1 MANPFETPLN
11 PNPVYTLAAAFIVSC
26 PASNPPLPF
35 MAFPSLTA
43 TSGTCVAEGPSMK
56 KRDSYHSYSS
66 ESMDSYSSTMD
77 TYSSTMD
84 SYSSTMDSHY
94 STMEPTMTSYMPS
107 PSPTAG
113 AGCALPSKVACAA
126 TPGSAYTFTAASDI
140 PDGSY
145 VTFASGL
152 SVASVQGSIQGNVVV
167 ATIPAIAMGQTY
179 VFITTVA
186 ETMSVPDADI
196 LFGPAIIE
204 VAPPAPVIDF
214 GLQ

>member
-1 MANPFETPLN
+1 MANPFHTPLN

-43 TSGTCVAEGPSMK
+43 TSGTCVSEEPSMK
-56 KRDSYHSYSS
+56 KRAPWDG
-66 ESMDSYSSTMD
+66 SYSSTAP
-77 TYSSTMD
+77 TSTKYM
-84 SYSSTMDSHY
+84 STPAASA
-94 STMEPTMTSYMPS
+94 
-107 PSPTAG
+107 TAG

-126 TPGSAYTFTAASDI
+126 TAGSAYTFTAASDI
-140 PDGSY
+140 PAGSY

-152 SVASVQGSIQGNVVV
+152 SVASVQGSITGNVVS
-167 ATIPAIAMGQTY
+167 ATIPSIAMGQTY
-179 VFITTVA
+179 VFITTA
-186 ETMSVPDADI
+186 SETSGVPDADI

-204 VAPPAPVIDF
+204 IAPAPPVIDF